1 MSGPPNYDLLRLKLQ
16 LSLRMRTST
25 NNYIR
30 TQQKGAKKITA
41 KTEFKEII
49 SQTRTKRQIPLTQTH
64 PNTVKK
70 VHTGQHR
77 TTRSMDGIHATVV
90 MVLSE
95 RKNLSVNLTNFIV
108 LGNKVN
114 NTLLH
119 TYQRAGRIHKRANST
134 KISIK
139 LATYHLCL
147 KVL

>member
-1 MSGPPNYDLLRLKLQ
+1 
-16 LSLRMRTST
+16 MRTNT

-41 KTEFKEII
+41 KTEFKEIR

-70 VHTGQHR
+70 VNTGQHR
-77 TTRSMDGIHATVV
+77 TTRTMDGIHATVV